1 MIQKNIIVD
10 AHADSISRGFD
21 NNIALD
27 NKELMFNFNDIQ
39 NILPYIQCL
48 SLFVDPKYVLTDL
61 NGGVKRAEELLRYF
75 EEQYLKYFNK
85 YNLKKI
91 VSKEDIHEVI
101 NNNKLGIILTAEN
114 GSIIGD
120 NVDNITKLYNK
131 GVKIM
136 GITWNK
142 DNLLACGA
150 NTINDE
156 GLYTFGKKCIEKMNE
171 LNIIVDVSH
180 LSYNSF
186 FDAIDISKNVIA
198 THSNVYNLCKNSR
211 NLKDEQIK
219 AVAKRNGVIGICFYN
234 KFLNND
240 FNATID
246 DVIKHMVY
254 IADLVGTDYIS
265 LGSDFD
271 GINKSD
277 LPIGINSVRDM
288 YFIKEKLEKYGFS
301 NIEINKIMGE
311 NFLRVLNNALLE

>member
-1 MIQKNIIVD
+1 MIQKNIIID

-21 NNIALD
+21 NNIDLD
-27 NKELMFNFNDIQ
+27 NKDLMFNFDDIQ
-39 NILPYIQCL
+39 NRLPYIQCL
-48 SLFVDPKYVLTDL
+48 SLFIDPKYVLNDL
-61 NGGVKRAEELLRYF
+61 NGGVKRAEELLKYF
-75 EEQYLKYFNK
+75 EKQYLKYFNK

-91 VSKEDIHEVI
+91 VSKEDIKEVI
-101 NNNKLGIILTAEN
+101 INNKLGIILTTEN

-120 NVDNITKLYNK
+120 NVDNIAKLYKK

-156 GLYTFGKKCIEKMNE
+156 GLYIFGKKCIEKMNE

-186 FDAIDISKNVIA
+186 FDVIDISKNVIA
-198 THSNVYNLCKNSR
+198 THSNVYNLCNNVR

-219 AVAKRNGVIGICFYN
+219 AIARRKGIIGMCFYN

-240 FNATID
+240 FIATID
-246 DVIKHMVY
+246 DVIKHIVY
-254 IADLVGTDYIS
+254 IADLVGTEYIS
-265 LGSDFD
+265 IGSDFD

-301 NIEINKIMGE
+301 NIEINNIMGE
-311 NFLRVLNNALLE
+311 NLLKVINRVI